1 MRSRMKAI
9 EENASYY
16 TFVAS
21 LDAQVIGM
29 IGVRLVNYYEAD
41 GIHAQISCLVT
52 KQHYQGQGVG
62 KQLIRFVES
71 WAKEKGT
78 DGLSLTSG
86 IKEDRVDAH
95 EFYKKMGFK
104 INGYR
109 FVKKIQGVINIFY
122 DNPVAKQRYTIKRC
136 PRIEDIFLFLS
147 GLGV

>member
-1 MRSRMKAI
+1 MKAI

-16 TFVAS
+16 TFVAT
-21 LDAQVIGM
+21 LEEQVIGM
-29 IGVRLVNYYEAD
+29 IGVRLVYYYEA
-41 GIHAQISCLVT
+41 
-52 KQHYQGQGVG
+52 
-62 KQLIRFVES
+62 
-71 WAKEKGT
+71 

>member
-1 MRSRMKAI
+1 MISIREYHSNDLEALTELMADLGYPSEMNSMRSRMKAI

-86 IKEDRVDAH
+86 IKEERVDAH

-109 FVKKIQGVINIFY
+109 FVKKF
-122 DNPVAKQRYTIKRC
+122 R
-136 PRIEDIFLFLS
+136 E
-147 GLGV
+147 